1 MRRQKTYGTTTAALA
16 VLAACLTGAAAAK
29 EAKVTAEKQSAAAAY
44 IDQVDAP
51 PDWKTNAEFWAA
63 LASFVPSDIYVTG
76 ARNVVIADPGN
87 IAIQTQTGVGQSEFV
102 LQWGMGNSATQD
114 LGGSHN
120 RAESI
125 QISPGASL
133 ARKANAGAGNGGEF
147 DVFGFELDPGNSGLH
162 NKSPEAGDGGSA
174 GPGGNV
180 SIQHLTGAQNVGR
193 IAQVGWANYAEQVQ
207 QGTGNLSVIVQL
219 GAQNRAETMQSGSQ
233 NASLV
238 VQEGTGN
245 SVSVVQ

>member
-1 MRRQKTYGTTTAALA
+1 MGGRKTHRNGAAAIA
-16 VLAACLTGAAAAK
+16 VFAACLAGAAPAK
-29 EAKVTAEKQSAAAAY
+29 EAKVTAQKQSAAAAY
-44 IDQVDAP
+44 IDQIDAP
-51 PDWKTNAEFWAA
+51 PDWKTNVEFWVA
-63 LASFVPSDIYVTG
+63 LASFLPSDIYVTG
-76 ARNVVIADPGN
+76 APKVVIADPGN

-102 LQWGMGNSATQD
+102 LQWGTGNSAAQD

-120 RAESI
+120 RAESV
-125 QISPGASL
+125 QISPGASM

-147 DVFGFELDPGNSGLH
+147 DVFGFELDPGNSGWH
-162 NKSPEAGDGGSA
+162 NKSPEAGDAGSA

-180 SIQHLTGAQNVGR
+180 SVQRLTGAQNVGR

-219 GAQNRAETMQSGSQ
+219 GAQNRAETVQSGSQ